1 MFDNEL
7 LRAFVFVAEER
18 GFTSAADRLHLTQSA
33 VSAQIKRLE
42 AQTGCPLF
50 TRSTRAVSL
59 TPQGEIL
66 LEYAHSILGLHEEV
80 RSRLGSATRPAGVV
94 RIGVS
99 EGFLRG
105 WLADLFRQLKL
116 RYPGIE
122 LSLQIGLTPMLLEML
137 EEAHIDLVLAIT
149 CAPADRGEVLWT
161 DRLVWAIAESERVD
175 RSRPVPMCFF
185 PEPCPYRA
193 AAVAALKSVRAKWRL
208 SCVSPSAA
216 AARAAVLLGFGITPL
231 LHSELSPGL
240 RDVGD
245 ELGLPSLPTAEF
257 CAWNQAQTRS
267 VAVQQVFEAVR
278 SSARRGL
285 ARPPSSERP
294 LEQ

>member
-1 MFDNEL
+1 MS
-7 LRAFVFVAEER
+7 R
-18 GFTSAADRLHLTQSA
+18 S
-33 VSAQIKRLE
+33 E
-42 AQTGCPLF
+42 AT
-50 TRSTRAVSL
+50 
-59 TPQGEIL
+59 EID
-66 LEYAHSILGLHEEV
+66 S
-80 RSRLGSATRPAGVV
+80 S
-94 RIGVS
+94 
-99 EGFLRG
+99 
-105 WLADLFRQLKL
+105 
-116 RYPGIE
+116 
-122 LSLQIGLTPMLLEML
+122 
-137 EEAHIDLVLAIT
+137 T
-149 CAPADRGEVLWT
+149 CAPADRGEVFWT

-208 SCVSPSAA
+208 ACVSPSAA

-245 ELGLPSLPTAEF
+245 ELGLPNLPTAEF
-257 CAWNQAQTRS
+257 CAWSQEQTRN

-278 SSARRGL
+278 CSARRGL